1 MIKQKFLK
9 KIVRQMNLMTILQ
22 TFANTLLEKFINS
35 KKFLR
40 SFFQKKKNKK
50 KKEEANFNMKN
61 KPVTIIELK
70 DVFFLEN

>member
-40 SFFQKKKNKK
+40 SSFQKKNKK

-70 DVFFLEN
+70 NVFFLEN